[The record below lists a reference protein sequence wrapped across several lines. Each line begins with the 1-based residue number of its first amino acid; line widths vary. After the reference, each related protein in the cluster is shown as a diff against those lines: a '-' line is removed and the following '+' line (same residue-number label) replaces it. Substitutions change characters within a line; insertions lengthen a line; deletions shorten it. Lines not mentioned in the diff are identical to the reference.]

1 MKKDNSKAKSA
12 AAISAG
18 TLGTIAG
25 GAALYKALKTKK
37 ITPKEKEVIVEAIK
51 EQQKPIKKTGE
62 YIYRRAVKQREAR
75 KVARRIARNAAGS
88 TGAGWFGGSARSFSE
103 SGEIRRKVFS
113 LEQLNDEDRLFSR
126 KADQRRRIDA
136 ATTKA
141 AGQVNSA
148 SKLESNLSRYAEE
161 INSKHGGDIDKWIE
175 SKRGTGAYGKLKGQF
190 GEKAGSRQSLVDALS
205 GKTPDAITNK
215 LASAE
220 KQVEAAAD
228 QVVNY
233 GKTRQSVQTASG
245 NTFEAGGKKVNVSA
259 HTAGD
264 VKVKSQAPV
273 IEGSYTAETLSKTSS
288 RRADVVNAQREIPQN
303 NMRIGGN
310 TGKVRSGKIKV
321 QKNPGV
327 VESGRTVVGNA
338 TQVTSTSPAGRSV
351 SATITNGQGKINVN
365 APSKFSKFLKNN
377 KKALLIGG
385 GAALALGTAAG
396 IAASK
401 KKSEKQQK
409 QYSDMEIRRKVFS
422 LLCDESGEER
432 YYSTNEFE
440 ISYDENGEKMFSE
453 SESKVKKTGR
463 GYGTAMAYNGVIP
476 GAIAVKSGRSAAKK
490 AEKEGKSESEM
501 IDAAGKRGARVAG
514 AMNAVGYGAAA
525 AGVGV
530 AAKKALKNPEVKK
543 SIVEAVAKRS
553 GSEAA
558 AKVAKGLGKPGK
570 IGAAAGLIAAAALAP
585 RAIISSRRGG
595 DAARKNVT
603 KGLVKSHTE
612 KKD

>member
-12 AAISAG
+12 ATISAG

-190 GEKAGSRQSLVDALS
+190 GEKAGSRQALVDSLS
-205 GKTPDAITNK
+205 GKTPNAVTKK

-220 KQVEAAAD
+220 KQVEAVAD

-245 NTFEAGGKKVNVSA
+245 NTFEVGGKKVNVSA

-288 RRADVVNAQREIPQN
+288 RRANVVNAQREIPQN

-310 TGKVRSGKIKV
+310 TGKVRSG
-321 QKNPGV
+321 
-327 VESGRTVVGNA
+327 SG
-338 TQVTSTSPAGRSV
+338 
-351 SATITNGQGKINVN
+351 KW
-365 APSKFSKFLKNN
+365 
-377 KKALLIGG
+377 
-385 GAALALGTAAG
+385 
-396 IAASK
+396 
-401 KKSEKQQK
+401 
-409 QYSDMEIRRKVFS
+409 
-422 LLCDESGEER
+422 
-432 YYSTNEFE
+432 
-440 ISYDENGEKMFSE
+440 
-453 SESKVKKTGR
+453 
-463 GYGTAMAYNGVIP
+463 
-476 GAIAVKSGRSAAKK
+476 
-490 AEKEGKSESEM
+490 
-501 IDAAGKRGARVAG
+501 
-514 AMNAVGYGAAA
+514 
-525 AGVGV
+525 
-530 AAKKALKNPEVKK
+530 
-543 SIVEAVAKRS
+543 
-553 GSEAA
+553 
-558 AKVAKGLGKPGK
+558 
-570 IGAAAGLIAAAALAP
+570 
-585 RAIISSRRGG
+585 
-595 DAARKNVT
+595 
-603 KGLVKSHTE
+603 
-612 KKD
+612 